1 MNGILE
7 VEWDMSEVEKLRNAG
22 FEKAVTRTAKKAGRD
37 SIRALKSAAV
47 RSIRF
52 RKRIR
57 LRKINDSLPT
67 STRGGNDLESLEW
80 RMDVSGDPIPLV
92 DFPHRQTA
100 QGVTVAVNAN
110 SRKLIK
116 SAFVATLKS
125 GHEGVFR
132 RRGKARLPI
141 DELFSTKVL
150 DLFNDDGMIP
160 AISERARVAWET
172 TWFRVLPLELAK

>member
-1 MNGILE
+1 MPDVVT
-7 VEWDMSEVEKLRNAG
+7 VEWDRAEVQRLRDAG
-22 FEKAVTRTAKKAGRD
+22 FEKALVRTAKKAGRD

-57 LRKINDSLPT
+57 LKKINASLPT
-67 STRGGNDLESLEW
+67 RATGGRDLESLEW
-80 RMDVSGDPIPLV
+80 RMDVSGEPIPIA

-100 QGVTVAVNAN
+100 QGVSVAINAS

-132 RRGKARLPI
+132 RRGAARLPI

-150 DLFNDDGMIP
+150 DLFNNDGMIP
-160 AISERARVAWET
+160 AITERARVAWET
-172 TWFRVLPLELAK
+172 TWARVLPLELAK

>member
-1 MNGILE
+1 MIV
-7 VEWDMSEVEKLRNAG
+7 VEWDRTEIERLRNMG
-22 FEKAVTRTAKKAGRD
+22 FERAVVRTAKKAGRD

-52 RKRIR
+52 RKRIK
-57 LRKINDSLPT
+57 LRKVNSSLPT
-67 STRGGNDLESLEW
+67 SSTGGNVLEALEW
-80 RMDVSGDPIPLV
+80 RMDVSNEPIPLV

-100 QGVTVAVNAN
+100 QGVSVAINAN

-116 SAFVATLKS
+116 SAFVATMKS

-132 RRGKARLPI
+132 RRGAARLPI

-150 DLFNDDGMIP
+150 DLFSDDGMIP
-160 AISERARVAWET
+160 AIADRARIAWQT
-172 TWFRVLPLELAK
+172 TWDRVLPLELAK